1 MDLDLVDLYLGVPLS
16 LSATQPLLSISSA
29 QEELGT
35 NPSQPKIYHEYM
47 KHPVYFTCLDEAE
60 HDLVGLPRLRRLGL
74 VAALH
79 PRPDVAHPEGA
90 RRRPHIP
97 AGGDILLP
105 LALLLGLPRVVVVV
119 VLVLWGAYLYDVRR
133 GGDPQ

>member
-1 MDLDLVDLYLGVPLS
+1 MTFLPGAAWV
-16 LSATQPLLSISSA
+16 LLSNICRLFSWS
-29 QEELGT
+29 L
-35 NPSQPKIYHEYM
+35 
-47 KHPVYFTCLDEAE
+47 YFTCLDEAE
-60 HDLVGLPRLRRLGL
+60 HDLVGLPRLRCLGL

-79 PRPDVAHPEGA
+79 PGTDVAHAQRA

-97 AGGDILLP
+97 PGGDVLLP
-105 LALLLGLPRVVVVV
+105 LALLLGLPRVVIVV